1 MEKLYEEKRRYKLYK
16 AKKRWVTVALV
27 TTSGLMFYSAAL
39 GPSVRADQEAPTS
52 EALQTNDQAPP
63 ATAQTTADPE
73 TTQTAEALPT
83 TQKDHEKGNVQAAW
97 DQGFH
102 GEGTVVSVIDSGF
115 DTEHKDFS
123 QAPSTPKIDQAT
135 ATQKAAELGYGSYAS
150 EKFPYVYNYASRSN
164 DYIKDNGPNASEH
177 GQHVAG
183 IIGAN
188 GNATAETE
196 YATGVAPESQL
207 LGLRVFNDQFADENR
222 DDIAQAIYDSV
233 KLGADVIQM
242 SLGQGVVSANEND
255 VEQKA
260 VQYAIEHGVFVS
272 ISASNSGHAGSVK
285 GSDLP
290 YRPGGASGNFEP
302 FSSSTI
308 ADPGA
313 SRHAL
318 TVAAETSALGENSQ
332 MASFSSWGPLPDF
345 TLKPDV
351 SAPGVD
357 IVSTGNDNGY
367 KTMSGTSMAGPFA
380 AGAAALVTQRLKQ
393 ETSLKNAALVQAT
406 KALLMNTATPMVDQ
420 KYGSLVSPR
429 RQGAGQINVG
439 AATSSPVYITTPD
452 ETSSLSLRQVG
463 PQTTFTLTFHNL
475 SSSDQTYTFDD
486 LGGGLTEKRDPV
498 TGRYYDTYL
507 AGAHVYGP
515 KEVTI
520 KANSSLKVDYTLN
533 LTGLTQ
539 NQLVEGWLNFTSQNA
554 PALVIPYLAYFGDM
568 TQEAVFDKAAND
580 PTNVYGGNYFVN
592 EQNYPRGVADV
603 ESLKKL
609 VNLDGDYDWQQV
621 AKLYESGKVAFS
633 PNNDQQSDLL
643 RPYVFVKQNL
653 KELKVKVLD
662 QNGKV
667 VQIIADEKGLDK
679 STYQSGHNNDVT
691 LSLSMRN
698 DPETLKWDGKIY
710 DQTSGTYVTAPDGT
724 YTYRYEATLY
734 NEGPNQVQT
743 ADYPVIIDTK
753 PPLLENMNVDL
764 ATQTLSFTYR
774 DNGAGFTD
782 WSYAVVT
789 INGHS
794 FGHKLNEGASV
805 FTDEAK
811 TTGTAH
817 FTLSPAELAY
827 FSNAKNLVSV
837 SLSDTADNTT
847 TQSLVL
853 APVATAQTPLTVW
866 NATPGLGFSKN
877 SPDYQPATQTYIL
890 KGSAQA
896 DFYYQGALVQVN
908 DGVYAVPVS
917 VNETTIVFTK
927 DQAGKEVLLSLPTT
941 TPKAVFEWQ
950 KAQTRKQNFGIQLD
964 TVVANDPTK
973 VTVYAAVTKGQNVR
987 AFAKD
992 YFNDTVYEATVKDG
1006 LATFTISVPSG
1017 RTRTVLTG
1025 WTEISGPTFNLA
1037 QKTDPTG
1044 VYLGVATDPSYPAQ
1058 TQPFTDVSELLTSVT
1073 DELADPATL
1082 GTPGPLPGHALSD
1095 LTTRSEPNSEITFSN
1110 LKDNDY
1116 NWLGAQAINLGLYD
1130 PHSETFTVT
1139 GKVSDQ
1145 VSELIFLGDSPSEND
1160 PKNKA
1165 YLDPNGNFSFSF
1177 KIKPT
1182 ASRPLAYIYTTKDG
1196 QKTRGT
1202 LQLILDTVL
1211 PELNFDNVSTY
1222 TLVGDTY
1229 QVYTNEP
1236 RFTLTGTAND
1246 NLDGYRFFFN
1256 GDNEFRQF
1264 HTFGVEH
1271 GAHPYAPYQFQRSFT
1286 LNEDGFVAGS
1296 DETLHVY
1303 TLEVQDVTG
1312 NITTRKFY
1320 VHYRPKRPEPETE
1333 ILTPEQASK
1342 EVTKEPIIA
1351 LEKYDE
1357 VTKTWHPLELT
1368 STFAPGTY
1376 RLVDLYQETVKVF
1389 QVKDPA
1395 QGQTQPLV
1403 NGEDKKQP
1411 ATSTGQTDHTDQ
1423 AQPLVSDEAK
1433 KQPATSTGQT
1443 DHTDQAQPLVKDEG
1457 KQRSTTATVQTD
1469 HTDQAHTL
1477 TEVTDAKTALPQT
1490 GETSSK
1496 LSLLGLL
1503 TVLTTGLLGFGK
1515 TLFKKSRQR

>member
-1 MEKLYEEKRRYKLYK
+1 MEKLYEEKCRYKLYK

-27 TTSGLMFYSAAL
+27 TTSGLIFYSTAL
-39 GPSVRADQEAPTS
+39 ISNVRADQEAPTS
-52 EALQTNDQAPP
+52 EILQTSDQAPP
-63 ATAQTTADPE
+63 ATSQATTDPV
-73 TTQTAEALPT
+73 TTQEESSPT
-83 TQKDHEKGNVQAAW
+83 TQKDHEKGNVQSAW
-97 DQGFH
+97 DQGFR

-164 DYIKDNGPNASEH
+164 DYIKDDAPGASQH

-188 GNATAETE
+188 GTKTATETE

-272 ISASNSGHAGSVK
+272 ISASNSGHAGSVT
-285 GSDLP
+285 GSDLS

-318 TVAAETSALGENSQ
+318 TVAAENSALGQDSQ

-380 AGAAALVTQRLKQ
+380 AGAAALVSQRLKQ
-393 ETSLKNAALVQAT
+393 ETFLKNAALVQAT

-420 KYGSLVSPR
+420 KYGALISPR

-439 AATSSPVYITTPD
+439 AATASPVYITTPD

-463 PQTTFTLTFHNL
+463 PQTTFTLTFHNI
-475 SSSDQTYTFDD
+475 SSTDQTYTFDD
-486 LGGGLTEKRDPV
+486 LGGGLTEKRDPK

-515 KEVTI
+515 KEVTV
-520 KANSSLKVDYTLN
+520 KANSSLKVDYSLN
-533 LTGLTQ
+533 LTGLTP

-554 PALVIPYLAYFGDM
+554 PTLVVPYLAYFGDM
-568 TQEAVFDKAAND
+568 TQEFVFDKAAND

-633 PNNDQQSDLL
+633 PNNDQKSDLL

-653 KELKVKVLD
+653 KDLKVKVLD

-667 VQIIADEKGLDK
+667 VRIIADEKGLDK

-698 DPETLKWDGKIY
+698 DPETLKWDGKLY
-710 DQTSGTYVTAPDGT
+710 DQTSGDYVTAPDGT

-753 PPLLENMNVDL
+753 APLIENLNIDL

-774 DNGAGFTD
+774 DAGAGFTD

-789 INGHS
+789 INGQS
-794 FGHKLNEGASV
+794 FGHKLNEGAST
-805 FTDEAK
+805 FTDPAK
-811 TTGTAH
+811 TTGIAH
-817 FTLSPAELAY
+817 FTLSPTELAR

-837 SLSDTADNTT
+837 SLSDTADNTVT
-847 TQSLVL
+847 ENLVL
-853 APVATAQTPLTVW
+853 APVETAKTPLTVW

-877 SPDYQPATQTYIL
+877 SPDYQATTKTYML
-890 KGSAQA
+890 KGSAQT
-896 DFYYQGALVQVN
+896 DFYYHGALVQVN
-908 DGVYAVPVS
+908 DGLYTVPVA
-917 VNETTIVFTK
+917 VNEKMIVFTK
-927 DQAGKEVLLSLPTT
+927 DQAGKEVLLTLPTT

-950 KAQTRKQNFGIQLD
+950 KAQTSKQNFGIQLD
-964 TVVANDPTK
+964 TVVTNDPTQI
-973 VTVYAAVTKGQNVR
+973 TVYAAVTKGQNVR

-992 YFNDTVYEATVKDG
+992 YFSGTVYEATVKDG
-1006 LATFTISVPSG
+1006 LATFTVSVPTG
-1017 RTRTVLTG
+1017 QARTVLSG

-1044 VYLGVATDPSYPAQ
+1044 VYLGIATSPTYPQQ
-1058 TQPFTDVSELLTSVT
+1058 TQRFTDVSELLTSVT
-1073 DELADPATL
+1073 DELADPTTL
-1082 GTPGPLPGHALSD
+1082 GTPYPLPGHALSD
-1095 LTTRSEPNSEITFSN
+1095 LTTRSEPNSEITFNN

-1116 NWLGAQAINLGLYD
+1116 NWLGAQAVNLGLYD
-1130 PHSETFTVT
+1130 LHSQTFTVT

-1145 VSELIFLGDSPSEND
+1145 VSELVFLGDSPFEND

-1165 YLDPNGNFSFSF
+1165 HLDPDGNFSFSF
-1177 KIKPT
+1177 KISPT
-1182 ASRPLAYIYTTKDG
+1182 ASRPLAYLYTTKDG

-1211 PELNFDNVSTY
+1211 PELNFDNVLTY

-1229 QVYTNEP
+1229 HVYTSEP

-1264 HTFGVEH
+1264 HTFGIEH
-1271 GAHPYAPYQFQRSFT
+1271 GAHPYAPYRFQRTFT
-1286 LNEDGFVAGS
+1286 LDEDGFVAGS
-1296 DETLHVY
+1296 EETLHVY
-1303 TLEVQDVTG
+1303 TLEVLDVTG

-1320 VHYRPKRPEPETE
+1320 VHYRPKRPVLEVEV
-1333 ILTPEQASK
+1333 LTPEQAKK
-1342 EVTKEPIIA
+1342 ELTKAPIST
-1351 LEKYDE
+1351 LEVYDQE
-1357 VTKTWHPLELT
+1357 TKTWRPVELT

-1376 RLVDLYQETVKVF
+1376 RLLDLYQEPIKVF
-1389 QVKDPA
+1389 QVKEL
-1395 QGQTQPLV
+1395 TQVPV
-1403 NGEDKKQP
+1403 RPQVKTQAKQQL
-1411 ATSTGQTDHTDQ
+1411 ATSTDQTAQSEQ
-1423 AQPLVSDEAK
+1423 A
-1433 KQPATSTGQT
+1433 
-1443 DHTDQAQPLVKDEG
+1443 
-1457 KQRSTTATVQTD
+1457 R
-1469 HTDQAHTL
+1469 TL
-1477 TEVTDAKTALPQT
+1477 TEVTNAKTVLPQT
-1490 GETSSK
+1490 GENSSK

-1515 TLFKKSRQR
+1515 HFFKKAWRR